1 VSTLENVIKEAGGRV
16 ARLFRTDAF
25 TLVAVV
31 VTIVAGWCFLEIAD
45 EVVEGDAQRL
55 DEWVVRSLRHPGSPS
70 DPLGPSWLGEVV
82 RDITALGGITILVLV
97 IGAVTGYLWIRKAYR
112 SMWLV
117 LGASLGGLLLST
129 LLKGFFQRPR
139 PAALPHLTHV
149 MLSSFPSGHAMNSA
163 VVYLTLGLLLARIS
177 DLARMRLYC
186 VAVALIMTLLVGLS
200 RVYLGA
206 HYPSDILAGWTAG
219 ATWAGLCWLVARRLH
234 RSGSVESIE

>member
-1 VSTLENVIKEAGGRV
+1 MSLLDTFIKR
-16 ARLFRTDAF
+16 ARSLGTRLVRTDAF

-31 VTIVAGWCFLEIAD
+31 VTVVAGWCFLEIAD
-45 EVVEGDAQRL
+45 EVVEGETRRL
-55 DEWVVRSLRHPGSPS
+55 DEWVLRSLRHPGNPS
-70 DPLGPSWLGEVV
+70 DPLGPPWLEEVV
-82 RDITALGGITILVLV
+82 RDLTALGGITVLVLV
-97 IGAVTGYLWIRKAYR
+97 IGAVTGYLWIRKAYH

-149 MLSSFPSGHAMNSA
+149 MLSSFPSGHAMNSS
-163 VVYLTLGLLLARIS
+163 VVYLTLGLLLAQIS
-177 DLARMRLYC
+177 DLARMKIYC
-186 VAVALIMTLLVGLS
+186 VAVAATMTLLVGLS

-219 ATWAGLCWLVARRLH
+219 ATWAGLCWLVARWLR
-234 RSGSVESIE
+234 RSGAVESIE